1 MYKVVS
7 EIKPEKVEM
16 RVTFAEVMDEL
27 VVFKILEK

>member
-16 RVTFAEVMDEL
+16 RATFAEVMDEL
-27 VVFKILEK
+27 AANP